1 MQLQD
6 FRIGWRLLLQERAY
20 SAVSMLGL
28 AVGFAACFLLLGFV
42 HYCLSYNSHVPDAQ
56 RVYSVKQRINV
67 FPRPDWGEYAYLPI
81 QAAADASGM
90 VEASSI
96 AKQLDLPLW
105 NGAERHKAELCVVDP
120 AFGAMFGLHALEGD
134 VQAALARPDGIA
146 LTASTARRIFGNAS
160 ALNRHLR
167 VRKET
172 LQVLAVLADPPAN
185 ATLRFE
191 ALLGSA
197 SAAWAE
203 PERGDHRSNFQ
214 RRGGIYLKLK
224 PGADAAQLAA
234 LLQDA
239 VNANPRDAA
248 WRNGPMG
255 KKLNGRNVTDVAI
268 VAMPDVYFDEGL
280 ASGRNSEDYGQ
291 RGSVFALAG
300 IALLILALAAS
311 NYVNLATVRTLRRQR
326 EIGMRKL
333 LGASHAR
340 LAAQFLTESSVVALL
355 ATMLGL
361 GLAWLCLP
369 MFSGLVARQLDSLF
383 SPASCALALLGGLLT
398 GLCAGV
404 YPALLAV
411 RVRPAAALAGR
422 GDHETAGGLWLRRV
436 LTVLQFATAMALSG
450 ATLAIAWQAD
460 YAAKADRGF
469 NPTGM
474 LVLDLPQ
481 ETGKPAADGFMQ
493 ALARLPGVRGVAAMS
508 EAAGRDGNKMVATL
522 PGRTGEMVS
531 LEYRTVSPEFFQ
543 VYGLKAL
550 HGRLFDPARDQAG
563 SPAGSQADSQAR
575 VINAAAALALGF
587 ATPEAAVGQFLTSG
601 ERTVQIVGIAPE
613 VRYQSLKQT
622 AQPLAYRIAPAQVL
636 AIRTSDDAA
645 TAHAGIAPLF
655 RQYFPDSVLELHTA
669 SSLFG
674 LAYAD
679 DVRLARML
687 ASSSL
692 IAVVLAACGIYV
704 LSAYSVQ
711 RSRKE
716 IVLRKLHG
724 AGRAAIARLV
734 GREFAALIAAGAV
747 LGLPLAALAVQRYLA
762 AYVEHAPM
770 GAWPLLAALLLAA
783 LVALLATARHTLAAL
798 RISPALA
805 LRG

>member
-1 MQLQD
+1 MQAQD

-20 SAVSMLGL
+20 SAVSILGL

-42 HYCLSYNSHVPDAQ
+42 HYCLSYNSHVPDAA

-81 QAAADASGM
+81 QTAAEASGM

-105 NGAERHKAELCVVDP
+105 NGAQRHQVELRVVDP
-120 AFGAMFGLHALEGD
+120 AFEAMFGLRALEGD

-146 LTASTARRIFGNAS
+146 LTASTARKIFGAAP
-160 ALNRHLR
+160 ALNQYLR

-185 ATLRFE
+185 ATLRYDG
-191 ALLGSA
+191 LLGSA
-197 SAAWAE
+197 SAAWPE

-224 PGADAAQLAA
+224 PGADAAQVAR
-234 LLQDA
+234 LLQGA
-239 VNANPRDAA
+239 VNADPRDAY
-248 WRNGPMG
+248 WRNGPIG
-255 KKLNGRNVTDVAI
+255 KKLNGRNVTDVAM
-268 VAMPDVYFDEGL
+268 VAMPDVYFDEDL
-280 ASGRNSEDYGQ
+280 ASGRNSGDYGQ

-300 IALLILALAAS
+300 IALLILLLAAS

-340 LAAQFLTESSVVALL
+340 LVAQFLTESSVVALL
-355 ATMLGL
+355 ATVLGL

-383 SPASCALALLGGLLT
+383 SPASCVLALLGGLLA
-398 GLCAGV
+398 GLCAGI
-404 YPALLAV
+404 YPAVLAL

-469 NPTGM
+469 DPAGM

-493 ALARLPGVRGVAAMS
+493 ALARMPNVRGVAAMS
-508 EAAGRDGNKMVATL
+508 EAAGRDGMKMVATL

-531 LEYRTVSPEFFQ
+531 MEYRTVSPEFFQ
-543 VYGLKAL
+543 VYGLKPL
-550 HGRLFDPARDQAG
+550 HGRLFDPARDQVN
-563 SPAGSQADSQAR
+563 SQAR
-575 VINAAAALALGF
+575 VVNAAAALALGF
-587 ATPEAAVGQFLTSG
+587 ATPEAAVGQFLTNG
-601 ERTVQIVGIAPE
+601 DRTVQIVGIAPE
-613 VRYQSLKQT
+613 VRYQSLKQM
-622 AQPLAYRIAPAQVL
+622 AQPVAYRIAPAQVL
-636 AIRTSDDAA
+636 AVRTSENAA
-645 TAHAGIAPLF
+645 AAHASIAPLF
-655 RQYFPDSVLELHTA
+655 KQYFPDSVLELQSA
-669 SSLFG
+669 ASLFG

-734 GREFAALIAAGAV
+734 GREFAVLIVAGAV
-747 LGLPLAALAVQRYLA
+747 LGLPLAALAIRRYLA
-762 AYVEHAPM
+762 GYVEHAPM

>member
-1 MQLQD
+1 MQAQD

-20 SAVSMLGL
+20 SAVAILGL
-28 AVGFAACFLLLGFV
+28 AIGFAACFLLLGFV
-42 HYCLSYNSHVPDAQ
+42 HYCLSYNSQVPDAQ
-56 RVYSVKQRINV
+56 RVVSVKQRINV
-67 FPRPDWGEYAYLPI
+67 FPRPDWGEYAGLPI

-90 VEASSI
+90 VEASTI
-96 AKQLDLPLW
+96 AKRLELPLW
-105 NGAERHKAELCVVDP
+105 NGAERHAPELLVADP
-120 AFGAMFGLHALEGD
+120 AFGAIFGLRALEGD
-134 VQAALARPDGIA
+134 LQAALTRPEGIA
-146 LTASTARRIFGNAS
+146 LTASTARTIFGGAS
-160 ALNRHLR
+160 ALNRYLR
-167 VRKET
+167 VQKET
-172 LQVLAVLADPPAN
+172 LQVLAVLPDPPAN
-185 ATLRFE
+185 ATLRYE

-224 PGADAAQLAA
+224 PGADPAQLAA
-234 LLQDA
+234 LLQNA
-239 VNANPRDAA
+239 VNANPIDAR
-248 WRNGPMG
+248 WRNGPLG
-255 KKLNGRNVTDVAI
+255 KKLNGRNVTDVAL
-268 VAMPDVYFDEGL
+268 VAMPDVYFDPDL
-280 ASGRNSEDYGQ
+280 ASGRSSENYGQ

-300 IALLILALAAS
+300 IAVLILALAAS

-340 LAAQFLTESSVVALL
+340 LVTQFLAESSVVALL
-355 ATMLGL
+355 ATLLGL

-369 MFSGLVARQLDSLF
+369 MFSGLVARQLDGLF

-398 GLCAGV
+398 GLCAGL
-404 YPALLAV
+404 YPAVLAT

-469 NPTGM
+469 DPSGM

-508 EAAGRDGNKMVATL
+508 EAAGRDGMKMISTMPA
-522 PGRTGEMVS
+522 RTGEIIS
-531 LEYRTVSPEFFQ
+531 LEFRTVSPEFFQ
-543 VYGLKAL
+543 VYGLKPL
-550 HGRLFDPARDQAG
+550 HGRLFEPGRDQ
-563 SPAGSQADSQAR
+563 PASQAR

-587 ATPEAAVGQFLTSG
+587 ATPDAAVGQFITSG
-601 ERTVQIVGIAPE
+601 ERSVQIIGIAPE
-613 VRYQSLKQT
+613 VRYQSLKQA
-622 AQPLAYRIAPAQVL
+622 AQPLVYRVAEAQVL
-636 AIRTSDDAA
+636 TVRTSEDAA
-645 TAHAGIAPLF
+645 TAHASIAPLF
-655 RQYFPDSVLELHTA
+655 KQYFPDGVLELQTA

-687 ASSSL
+687 AWSSL

-747 LGLPLAALAVQRYLA
+747 LGLPLAALAIRRYLA
-762 AYVEHAPM
+762 GYVEHAPM
-770 GAWPLLAALLLAA
+770 GAWPLLAALALAA
-783 LVALLATARHTLAAL
+783 LVALLATSRHTVAAL

>member
-20 SAVSMLGL
+20 SAVSILGL

-67 FPRPDWGEYAYLPI
+67 FPRPDWAEYAGLPL
-81 QAAADASGM
+81 QTAAAASGM

-96 AKQLDLPLW
+96 AKQLELPLW
-105 NGAERHKAELCVVDP
+105 LGAQRHETELRVVNP
-120 AFGAMFGLHALEGD
+120 AFEPLFGLRAVEGD
-134 VQAALARPDGIA
+134 LQAALTLPDGVA
-146 LTASTARRIFGNAS
+146 LTASKARAIFGS
-160 ALNRHLR
+160 GQALGRHLR
-167 VRKET
+167 LRRET
-172 LQVLAVLADPPAN
+172 LQVRAVLPDPPAN
-185 ATLRFE
+185 STLRYE
-191 ALLGSA
+191 ALIGSA
-197 SAAWAE
+197 STAWSE
-203 PERGDHRSNFQ
+203 KERGDHATNFQ

-224 PGADAAQLAA
+224 PGADPAQLQRQ
-234 LLQDA
+234 LQDA
-239 VNANPRDAA
+239 VNASPLDTT
-248 WRNGPMG
+248 WRTGPMG
-255 KKLNGRNVTDVAI
+255 KKLDGRNVTDVAI

-280 ASGRNSEDYGQ
+280 AAGRSGGDYGQ

-300 IALLILALAAS
+300 IALLILLLAAS

-333 LGASHAR
+333 LGAGHAR
-340 LAAQFLTESSVVALL
+340 LALQFLAESSVVALL
-355 ATMLGL
+355 ATVLGL

-369 MFSGLVARQLDSLF
+369 MFGGLVARQLDSLF
-383 SPASCALALLGGLLT
+383 SPASCALALLGGLLA
-398 GLCAGV
+398 GLCAGL
-404 YPALLAV
+404 YPALLAM

-460 YAAKADRGF
+460 YASKADRGF
-469 NPTGM
+469 DPTGM
-474 LVLDLPQ
+474 LVMDLPQ
-481 ETGKPAADGFMQ
+481 QTGTPAADGFMQ
-493 ALARLPGVRGVAAMS
+493 ALARMPKVQGVAAMS
-508 EAAGRDGNKMVATL
+508 EAPGRDRSKSISSMPSRNGD
-522 PGRTGEMVS
+522 MVS
-531 LEYRTVSPEFFQ
+531 LEYRTISPEFFQ

-550 HGRLFDPARDQAG
+550 HGRLFDPARDG
-563 SPAGSQADSQAR
+563 DKTPAR

-587 ATPEAAVGQFLTSG
+587 ATPEAAVDQFITSG
-601 ERTVQIVGIAPE
+601 DRSIHIIGIAPE
-613 VRYQSLKQT
+613 VRYQSLKQMT
-622 AQPLAYRIAPAQVL
+622 QPMVYRLAPAQVL
-636 AIRTSDDAA
+636 AVRTSDSLAA
-645 TAHAGIAPLF
+645 AHASIAPLF
-655 RQYFPDSVLELHTA
+655 KQYFPDSVLELQTA

-674 LAYAD
+674 LAYED
-679 DVRLARML
+679 DLRLARML

-692 IAVVLAACGIYV
+692 VAVALAAFGIYV

-734 GREFAALIAAGAV
+734 GREFAALILAGAV
-747 LGLPLAALAVQRYLA
+747 LGLPLAALAIQRYLA
-762 AYVEHAPM
+762 GYVERAPM
-770 GAWPLLAALLLAA
+770 GAWPLLAALGLAV

-798 RISPALA
+798 RMSPALA

>member
-1 MQLQD
+1 MEAQD

-20 SAVSMLGL
+20 SAVAILGL
-28 AVGFAACFLLLGFV
+28 AIGFAACFLLLGFV

-56 RVYSVKQRINV
+56 RVVSVKQRINV
-67 FPRPDWGEYAYLPI
+67 FPRPDWGEYAGLPI

-90 VEASSI
+90 VEASTI
-96 AKQLDLPLW
+96 AKRLELPLW
-105 NGAERHKAELCVVDP
+105 NGAERHAPELLVADP
-120 AFGAMFGLHALEGD
+120 AFGAIFGLRALEGD
-134 VQAALARPDGIA
+134 LQAALTRPEGIA
-146 LTASTARRIFGNAS
+146 VTASTARKIFGGAS
-160 ALNRHLR
+160 ALNRYLR
-167 VRKET
+167 VQKET
-172 LQVLAVLADPPAN
+172 LQVLAVLPDPPAN
-185 ATLRFE
+185 ATLRYE

-224 PGADAAQLAA
+224 PGADPTQLAA

-239 VNANPRDAA
+239 VNANPLDAR
-248 WRNGPMG
+248 WRNGPVG
-255 KKLNGRNVTDVAI
+255 KKLNGRNVTDVAL
-268 VAMPDVYFDEGL
+268 VAMPDVYFDPDL
-280 ASGRNSEDYGQ
+280 ASGRSSENYGQ

-340 LAAQFLTESSVVALL
+340 LVAQFLAESSVVALL
-355 ATMLGL
+355 ATLLGL

-369 MFSGLVARQLDSLF
+369 MFSGLVARQLDGLF

-398 GLCAGV
+398 GLCAGL
-404 YPALLAV
+404 YPAVLAT

-469 NPTGM
+469 NPSGM

-508 EAAGRDGNKMVATL
+508 EAAGRDGMKMISTMPA
-522 PGRTGEMVS
+522 RTGEIIS
-531 LEYRTVSPEFFQ
+531 LEFRTVSPEFFQ
-543 VYGLKAL
+543 VYGLKPL
-550 HGRLFDPARDQAG
+550 HGRLFEPGRDQ
-563 SPAGSQADSQAR
+563 PASQAR

-587 ATPEAAVGQFLTSG
+587 ATPEAAVGQFITNG
-601 ERTVQIVGIAPE
+601 ERSVQIIGIAPE
-613 VRYQSLKQT
+613 VRYQSLKQA
-622 AQPLAYRIAPAQVL
+622 AQPLVYRVAEAQVL
-636 AIRTSDDAA
+636 TVRTSEDAA
-645 TAHAGIAPLF
+645 SAHASIAPLF
-655 RQYFPDSVLELHTA
+655 KQYFPDSVLELQTA

-687 ASSSL
+687 AWSSM

-747 LGLPLAALAVQRYLA
+747 LGLPLAALAIRRYLA
-762 AYVEHAPM
+762 GYVEHAPM
-770 GAWPLLAALLLAA
+770 GAWPLLAALALAA
-783 LVALLATARHTLAAL
+783 LVALLATARHTAAAL

>member
-1 MQLQD
+1 MKASD

-20 SAVSMLGL
+20 SAVSILGL
-28 AVGFAACFLLLGFV
+28 AVGFAASFLLLGFV

-67 FPRPDWGEYAYLPI
+67 FPRPDWGEYAFLPI
-81 QAAADASGM
+81 QTAAEASGM

-96 AKQLDLPLW
+96 AKRLELALW
-105 NGAERHKAELCVVDP
+105 NGAERHAPALRVVDP
-120 AFGAMFGLHALEGD
+120 AFGAMFGLRALEGD
-134 VQAALARPDGIA
+134 AQAALSRPDGIA
-146 LTASTARRIFGNAS
+146 LTAATARRIFGDAP
-160 ALNRHLR
+160 ALNRQLR
-167 VRKET
+167 AGKET
-172 LQVLAVLADPPAN
+172 LQVLAVLSDPPAN
-185 ATLRFE
+185 ATLRYE
-191 ALLGSA
+191 ALIGSA
-197 SAAWAE
+197 SVAWAE
-203 PERGDHRSNFQ
+203 PERGDHRTSFQ

-224 PGADAAQLAA
+224 PGADAADLQRQL
-234 LLQDA
+234 QNA

-248 WRNGPMG
+248 WRNGPLG
-255 KKLNGRNVTDVAI
+255 KKLNGANVTDVAV
-268 VAMPDVYFDEGL
+268 VAMPEVYFDADL
-280 ASGRNSEDYGQ
+280 AAGRNGGDYGQ
-291 RGSVFALAG
+291 RGNVFALAG
-300 IALLILALAAS
+300 IALLILLLAAS

-340 LAAQFLTESSVVALL
+340 LAAQFLSESSVVALL
-355 ATMLGL
+355 ATALGL

-398 GLCAGV
+398 GLCAGL
-404 YPALLAV
+404 YPALLAM

-469 NPTGM
+469 NPAGM

-493 ALARLPGVRGVAAMS
+493 ALARMPNVQGVAAMS
-508 EAAGRDGNKMVATL
+508 EAAGRDGTKLVATL
-522 PGRTGEMVS
+522 PARSGDMVS
-531 LEYRTVSPEFFQ
+531 LEYRSVSAQFFQ

-550 HGRLFDPARDQAG
+550 HGRLFDPARD
-563 SPAGSQADSQAR
+563 DDKSQAR

-587 ATPEAAVGQFLTSG
+587 ATPQAAVGQFLTNGDRS
-601 ERTVQIVGIAPE
+601 VQIVGIAPE

-622 AQPLAYRIAPAQVL
+622 AQPLVYRVAPAQVL
-636 AIRTSDDAA
+636 TLRTSGDAA
-645 TAHAGIAPLF
+645 TVHAGIAPLF
-655 RQYFPDSVLELHTA
+655 KRYFPDSVLELQTA
-669 SSLFG
+669 ASLFG

-679 DVRLARML
+679 DVRLAHML

-692 IAVVLAACGIYV
+692 IAVALAAFGIYV

-734 GREFAALIAAGAV
+734 GREFAALITAGAV
-747 LGLPLAALAVQRYLA
+747 LGLPLAALAIQRYLA
-762 AYVEHAPM
+762 GYTERAPM
-770 GAWPLLAALLLAA
+770 GAWPLLAALGLAA

-798 RISPALA
+798 RVSPALA

>member
-20 SAVSMLGL
+20 SAVSILGL

-67 FPRPDWGEYAYLPI
+67 FPRPDWAEYAGLPM
-81 QAAADASGM
+81 QTAAAASGM
-90 VEASSI
+90 VESSSI
-96 AKQLDLPLW
+96 AKQLELPLW
-105 NGAERHKAELCVVDP
+105 LGAQRHETELRVVNP
-120 AFGAMFGLHALEGD
+120 AFEALFGLRAVEGD
-134 VQAALARPDGIA
+134 LQAALTLPDGVA
-146 LTASTARRIFGNAS
+146 LTASKARAIFGS
-160 ALNRHLR
+160 GQALGQHLR
-167 VRKET
+167 LRTET
-172 LQVLAVLADPPAN
+172 LQVRAVLPDPPAN
-185 ATLRFE
+185 STLRYE
-191 ALLGSA
+191 ALIGSA
-197 SAAWAE
+197 STAWSE
-203 PERGDHRSNFQ
+203 KERGDHATNFQ

-224 PGADAAQLAA
+224 PGADPAQLQRQ
-234 LLQDA
+234 LQDA
-239 VNANPRDAA
+239 VNASPLDTT
-248 WRNGPMG
+248 WRTGPMG
-255 KKLNGRNVTDVAI
+255 KKLDGRNVTDVAI

-280 ASGRNSEDYGQ
+280 AAGRSGGDYGQ

-300 IALLILALAAS
+300 IALLILLLAAS

-340 LAAQFLTESSVVALL
+340 LALQFLAESSVVALL
-355 ATMLGL
+355 ATVLGL

-369 MFSGLVARQLDSLF
+369 MFGGLVARQLDSLF
-383 SPASCALALLGGLLT
+383 SPASCALALLGGLLA
-398 GLCAGV
+398 GLCAGL
-404 YPALLAV
+404 YPALLAM

-460 YAAKADRGF
+460 YASKADRGF
-469 NPTGM
+469 DPTGM
-474 LVLDLPQ
+474 LVMDLPQ
-481 ETGKPAADGFMQ
+481 QTGTPAADGFMQ
-493 ALARLPGVRGVAAMS
+493 ALARMPKVQGVAAMS
-508 EAAGRDGNKMVATL
+508 EAPGRDRSKSISSMPSRNGD
-522 PGRTGEMVS
+522 MVS
-531 LEYRTVSPEFFQ
+531 LEYRTISPEFFQ

-550 HGRLFDPARDQAG
+550 HGRLFDPARDG
-563 SPAGSQADSQAR
+563 DKTPAR

-587 ATPEAAVGQFLTSG
+587 ATPEAAVDQFITSG
-601 ERTVQIVGIAPE
+601 DRSIHIIGIAPE
-613 VRYQSLKQT
+613 VRYQSLKQMT
-622 AQPLAYRIAPAQVL
+622 QPMVYRLAPAQVL
-636 AIRTSDDAA
+636 AVRTSDSLAA
-645 TAHAGIAPLF
+645 AHTSIAPLF
-655 RQYFPDSVLELHTA
+655 KQYFPDSVLELQTA

-674 LAYAD
+674 LAYED
-679 DVRLARML
+679 DLRLARML

-692 IAVVLAACGIYV
+692 VAVALAAFGIYV

-734 GREFAALIAAGAV
+734 GREFAALILAGAV
-747 LGLPLAALAVQRYLA
+747 LGLPLAALAIQRYLA
-762 AYVEHAPM
+762 GYVERAPM
-770 GAWPLLAALLLAA
+770 GAWPLLAALGLAV

-798 RISPALA
+798 RMSPALA

>member
-1 MQLQD
+1 MQLQY

-20 SAVSMLGL
+20 SAVSILGL
-28 AVGFAACFLLLGFV
+28 AIGFAACFLLLGFV

-67 FPRPDWGEYAYLPI
+67 FPRPDWAEYAYLPI
-81 QAAADASGM
+81 QAAADASGV

-96 AKQLDLPLW
+96 AKQLELALW
-105 NGAERHKAELCVVDP
+105 HGAERHNAELRVVDP
-120 AFGAMFGLHALEGD
+120 AFGAMFGLRALEGD
-134 VQAALARPDGIA
+134 LQAALARPDGIV
-146 LTASTARRIFGNAS
+146 LTAATARSIFGAAP

-167 VRKET
+167 VNKET
-172 LQVLAVLADPPAN
+172 LQVLAVLPDPPAN
-185 ATLRFE
+185 ATLRYDG
-191 ALLGSA
+191 LLGSA
-197 SAAWAE
+197 STAWPE

-214 RRGGIYLKLK
+214 RRGGIYLKLR
-224 PGADAAQLAA
+224 PGADAAQLTV
-234 LLQDA
+234 LLQNA
-239 VNANPRDAA
+239 VNADPRSAN
-248 WRNGPMG
+248 WRNGPLG

-280 ASGRNSEDYGQ
+280 ASGRNGGDYGQ

-340 LAAQFLTESSVVALL
+340 LAAQFLTESSLVALL
-355 ATMLGL
+355 ATVL
-361 GLAWLCLP
+361 GLALAWFCLP

-398 GLCAGV
+398 GLCAGA
-404 YPALLAV
+404 YPAVLAT

-422 GDHETAGGLWLRRV
+422 GDHETAGGMWLRRA

-469 NPTGM
+469 NPAGM
-474 LVLDLPQ
+474 LVLDMPK
-481 ETGKPAADGFMQ
+481 ETGTPAADGFMQ
-493 ALARLPGVRGVAAMS
+493 AVARLPQVQGVAAMS
-508 EAAGRDGNKMVATL
+508 EAAGRDGTKMVSTMPA
-522 PGRTGEMVS
+522 RTGEIIS
-531 LEYRTVSPEFFQ
+531 LEFRTVSPEFFQ
-543 VYGLKAL
+543 LYGLKPL
-550 HGRLFDPARDQAG
+550 HGRLFEPGRDQ
-563 SPAGSQADSQAR
+563 PASQAR

-587 ATPEAAVGQFLTSG
+587 ATPEAAVGQFITSG
-601 ERTVQIVGIAPE
+601 ERSIQIVGIAPE

-622 AQPLAYRIAPAQVL
+622 AQPLVYRVAEAQVL
-636 AIRTSDDAA
+636 TVRTSEDAA
-645 TAHAGIAPLF
+645 AAHASIAPLF
-655 RQYFPDSVLELHTA
+655 KQYFPDSVLELQTA
-669 SSLFG
+669 ASLFG

-734 GREFAALIAAGAV
+734 GREFALLIAAGAV
-747 LGLPLAALAVQRYLA
+747 LGLPLAALAIRRYLA
-762 AYVEHAPM
+762 GYVEHAPM
-770 GAWPLLAALLLAA
+770 GAWPLLAALALAA
-783 LVALLATARHTLAAL
+783 LVALLATARHTVAAL
-798 RISPALA
+798 RMSPVLA